1 MGQHKP
7 LDPALARVIE
17 TLADLMAERDF
28 HGRGARLTDAH
39 NPLRPL
45 FERPAERPINR

>member
-1 MGQHKP
+1 MGQYQR
-7 LDPALARVIE
+7 LDPAVARVIE

-39 NPLRPL
+39 HPLRPL
-45 FERPAERPINR
+45 FERPAERPFDR